1 MRMREW
7 GVSKEVRP
15 GSARTAQISV
25 SREIR
30 NFAKSFPAC
39 PAIMDHLRWER
50 GKVDTMRRMW
60 GDQCVTCVSYL
71 HYVLMNDIR
80 VICVP
85 VVAAWWSVTFWH
97 SLLSALICHP
107 ISHWVIPSLDT
118 DPDAS
123 PVCFVTLSANQRPVL
138 GWADQSEAR
147 VSVFSSVLGPGAR
160 IMTKLFEQFSGVMS
174 IMLILSAG
182 HLLSILTQCVAN
194 NNFIT
199 IS

>member
-30 NFAKSFPAC
+30 NFAKSFPAW

-85 VVAAWWSVTFWH
+85 VAAAWWPVTFWH

-138 GWADQSEAR
+138 GWADQSEAGFQYSAQCSAR
-147 VSVFSSVLGPGAR
+147 VPGSWPNCLNSFPEWWALCWYYQLATCWAFSRNVW
-160 IMTKLFEQFSGVMS
+160 Q
-174 IMLILSAG
+174 
-182 HLLSILTQCVAN
+182 
-194 NNFIT
+194 IT